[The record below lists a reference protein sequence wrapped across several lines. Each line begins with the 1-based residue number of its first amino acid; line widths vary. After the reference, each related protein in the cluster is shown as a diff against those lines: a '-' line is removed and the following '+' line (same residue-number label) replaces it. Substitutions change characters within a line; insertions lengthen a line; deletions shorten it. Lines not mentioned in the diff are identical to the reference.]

1 MAHAWSSAESN
12 YNRQIIAK
20 QEDREFSLK
29 ITTNDEPD
37 IFTFEQT
44 NEKRKKDMMLFNVE
58 KIDEIA
64 RKGIQESNNS
74 SKTLN
79 KITE

>member
-20 QEDREFSLK
+20 QEDKEFTLK
-29 ITTNDEPD
+29 ITSNDEPD

-44 NEKRKKDMMLFNVE
+44 
-58 KIDEIA
+58 
-64 RKGIQESNNS
+64 
-74 SKTLN
+74 T
-79 KITE
+79 